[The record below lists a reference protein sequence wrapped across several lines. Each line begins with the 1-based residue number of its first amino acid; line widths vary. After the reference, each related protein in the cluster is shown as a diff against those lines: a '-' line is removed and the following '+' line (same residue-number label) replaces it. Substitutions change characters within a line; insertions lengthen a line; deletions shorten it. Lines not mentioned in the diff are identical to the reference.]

1 MRAVVQRVTQA
12 QVSVDSRVVGAIGNG
27 LVALVGVAVGDGPSQ
42 AAWLGERLA
51 NLRIFPDGDADM
63 EVSLLDVGGAALVI
77 SQFTL
82 YGDVRKG
89 RRPSF
94 LRAARGPEAE
104 PIFQTVVTT
113 LRELGVQ
120 VATGEFGSMME
131 VTLTNAGPCTILVDG
146 EKAF

>member
-1 MRAVVQRVTQA
+1 MRAVIQRVSEA
-12 QVSVDSRVVGAIGNG
+12 RVAVEGRSVGEIGTG
-27 LVALVGVAVGDGPSQ
+27 LVALVGVAMGDRTAQ
-42 AAWLGERLA
+42 ATWLGERLA
-51 NLRIFPDGDADM
+51 NLRIFPKGDADM
-63 EVSLLDVGGAALVI
+63 DASLLDVGGAALVV

-104 PIFQTVVTT
+104 PVFDTVVTT
-113 LRELGVQ
+113 LRDLGIE

-146 EKAF
+146 DKAF

>member
-1 MRAVVQRVTQA
+1 MRAVVQRVSEA
-12 QVSVDSRVVGAIGNG
+12 RVSVVDRLVGEIGYG
-27 LVALVGVAVGDGPSQ
+27 LVALVGVAVGDDARS
-42 AAWLGERLA
+42 AAWMGERLA
-51 NLRIFPDGDADM
+51 NLRIFPDGEADM
-63 EVSLLDVGGAALVI
+63 EVSLLDAGGAALVV

-94 LRAARGPEAE
+94 LRAASGPEAE
-104 PIFQTVVTT
+104 PVFQTVVTT
-113 LRELGVQ
+113 LQDLGIE

-146 EKAF
+146 EKNF

>member
-12 QVSVDSRVVGAIGNG
+12 QVTVDGRVVGAIGNG
-27 LVALVGVAVGDGPSQ
+27 LMALVGVAVGDGHPQ

-63 EVSLLDVGGAALVI
+63 EVSLLAVGGAALVI

-104 PIFQTVVTT
+104 PVFQTVVTT
-113 LRELGVQ
+113 LRDLGIE

-131 VTLTNAGPCTILVDG
+131 VTLTNAGPCTLLVDG

>member
-12 QVSVDSRVVGAIGNG
+12 QVTVEGRSVGAVGPG
-27 LVALVGVAVGDGPSQ
+27 LVALVGVAVGDTVTQ
-42 AAWLGERLA
+42 ATWLGERLA
-51 NLRIFPDGDADM
+51 NLRIFSDGDADM
-63 EVSLLDVGGAALVI
+63 EVSLLDVGGAALLV

-89 RRPSF
+89 RRPSY

-104 PIFQTVVTT
+104 PLFETVVTT
-113 LRELGVQ
+113 MRELGIE
-120 VATGEFGSMME
+120 VATGRFGSMME
-131 VTLTNAGPCTILVDG
+131 MTLTNDGPCTILIDS

>member
-12 QVSVDSRVVGAIGNG
+12 QVTVDGRVVGAIGNG
-27 LVALVGVAVGDGPSQ
+27 MVALVGVAGGDGHPQ

-51 NLRIFPDGDADM
+51 NLRIFPNGDADM
-63 EVSLLDVGGAALVI
+63 EVSLLDTGGAALVI

-94 LRAARGPEAE
+94 LRAAPGPEAE
-104 PIFQTVVTT
+104 PIFQTVVNT
-113 LRELGVQ
+113 LRDLGIE

-131 VTLTNAGPCTILVDG
+131 VTLTNAGPTTILVDG

>member
-1 MRAVVQRVTQA
+1 VQRVSEGKVT
-12 QVSVDSRVVGAIGNG
+12 VDGRLVGAIGGG
-27 LVALVGVAVGDGPSQ
+27 LVALVGIAIGDGLAQ
-42 AAWLGERLA
+42 AAWMVNRVA
-51 NLRIFPDGDADM
+51 NLRIFPTGEADM
-63 EVSLLDVGGAALVI
+63 EVSLLDSGGSALVI

-94 LRAARGPEAE
+94 IRAQRGPEAK
-104 PIFQTVVTT
+104 PIFEAVVDG
-113 LRELGVQ
+113 LADLGIS

-131 VTLTNAGPCTILVDG
+131 LTLTNAGPCTILIDS

>member
-1 MRAVVQRVTQA
+1 MRAVVQRVTQGR
-12 QVSVDSRVVGAIGNG
+12 VTVDGLPVGEIGPG
-27 LVALVGVAVGDGPSQ
+27 LVALVGIALSDGTDH

-51 NLRIFPDGDADM
+51 NLRIFPRGNADM
-63 EVSLLDVGGAALVI
+63 EVSLLDVGGAALVV

-104 PIFQTVVTT
+104 PLFETVVTT
-113 LRELGVQ
+113 MRGLGIE
-120 VATGEFGSMME
+120 VATGAFGSMME
-131 VTLTNAGPCTILVDG
+131 VTLTNAGPCTILVDS